1 MTTERTLPETLR
13 DLAERRVPCVQVV
26 SGADRCICGAY
37 TDDRCSHVGTVPD
50 PRFAALRGEHET
62 YGTSD
67 DPICWH
73 LDDWDAP
80 YCLRTDLGAIVE
92 AAAAC
97 GLTVSGLGYR
107 TTALGAK
114 GWICDL
120 RLSDTPSAYWWEGV
134 SPDGTPAE
142 AAGRAL
148 AAWVEQ
154 QEEQR

>member
-1 MTTERTLPETLR
+1 MTTNETPLPDLLR
-13 DLAERRVPCVQVV
+13 DLAERRVPCPSEHPPMLRWHQP
-26 SGADRCICGAY
+26 CEHCGEPI
-37 TDDRCSHVGTVPD
+37 DQPPGTVPD
-50 PRFAALRGEHET
+50 PRFAALIDLAVQHP
-62 YGTSD
+62 D
-67 DPICWH
+67 DIAANRH
-73 LDDWDAP
+73 IN
-80 YCLRTDLGAIVE
+80 TDLGAIVE
-92 AAAAC
+92 AIAAC

-148 AAWVEQ
+148 AAWVAVQ
-154 QEEQR
+154 P